1 MAWGSPEKKLGTGGP
16 RGMAGAAADRRWGVV
31 SGRRGS
37 AGAGGSAGGGW
48 RLRGVQ
54 VEDELQAL
62 PKLHVKCLST
72 TIAFSFDSSIHIPQ
86 SYSTINFSFDS

>member
-1 MAWGSPEKKLGTGGP
+1 MVAGGGVGIAGEKSHHGGP
-16 RGMAGAAADRRWGVV
+16 RGMVGAAEDWRWGVF
-31 SGRRGS
+31 SGRRGG

-48 RLRGVQ
+48 RLRGVR

-72 TIAFSFDSSIHIPQ
+72 TIAFSFDSTIRIPQ
-86 SYSTINFSFDS
+86 